1 MKSIILKS
9 KSGKRFKQGHPWI
22 FSNELEKPDDRP
34 DAGDI
39 VALRQRDGTFLAY
52 GFYHPHSLIA
62 FRALTGNEQEP
73 DQQFFSELLDQSIQL
88 RNRVYPDSNV
98 RRLVH
103 SESDGLPG
111 LIVDQF
117 DNMLSIQV
125 NSAGMESNIELILN
139 LLSEKLSPAAIVMRN
154 DSSLR
159 KLEGLPQY
167 TGIWNSDNADEQ
179 EVRALIT
186 ECDINYEVDVIHGQK
201 TGFFIDQRE
210 NRYAFRR
217 FIGQGDRVLDAFCN
231 DGGFAL
237 NAVVAGAA
245 HVDAVDISESA
256 LARAEKNAGINQL
269 SDKIQFNKA
278 DVMKWLPGLKPE
290 QLYDVVNVDPPAFA
304 SNRKSIPVARKAY
317 RKLHGSAM
325 QVLKSGGILSTA
337 CCSHHISE
345 EDFLDSI
352 QQAAVRNG
360 RQCQM
365 LFRGGPP
372 ADHPVL
378 LAMPESGYLKF
389 HVFRVI

>member
-22 FSNELEKPDDRP
+22 FSNELEKPSDRP

-39 VALRQRDGTFLAY
+39 VALRQHDGTFLAY

-73 DQQFFSELLDQSIQL
+73 DQQFFSELLDQAIQL
-88 RNRVYPDSNV
+88 RNKVYPDSDA

-117 DNMLSIQV
+117 DNVLSIQV
-125 NSAGMESNIELILN
+125 NSAGMESNIDLILN
-139 LLSEKLSPAAIVMRN
+139 LLSEKLSPAVIVTRN

-159 KLEGLPQY
+159 KLEGLPQF
-167 TGIWNSDNADEQ
+167 TGVWQSDEK

-186 ECDINYEVDVIHGQK
+186 EYDINYEVDVIHGQK

-217 FIGQGDRVLDAFCN
+217 FIEQGDRILDAFCN

-237 NAVVAGAA
+237 NAVFAGAA

-269 SDKIQFNKA
+269 SDRIRFNKA

-325 QVLKSGGILSTA
+325 QVLKAGGILSTA

-378 LAMPESGYLKF
+378 LAMPESGYLKY